1 MGTGPFRWKRC
12 SSTMGGMGETKTL
25 ITADQLL
32 GISFPDERVELSNG
46 EVIRMPAAGWEHCF
60 VAANVVRIL
69 GEFVKPRDLGAV
81 ATAEAGFKLSEY
93 TLRVPD
99 VSFVSKERRAA
110 TGSPVGFWPGG
121 PDLAVEVVSPSDSAS
136 DLYKKIQ
143 QYFEAGTRMVWVLY
157 PQLQQVHFYRGPK
170 QMRVLE
176 AHESISG
183 EDVLPG
189 FSILV
194 EEFVK

>member
-1 MGTGPFRWKRC
+1 M
-12 SSTMGGMGETKTL
+12 

-32 GISFPDERVELSNG
+32 GISFPDERVELSKG
-46 EVIRMPAAGWEHCF
+46 ELVRMPAAGWEHGF
-60 VAANVVRIL
+60 VAGNVAGIL
-69 GEFVKPRDLGAV
+69 REFVKAHDLGAV

-99 VSFVSKERRAA
+99 VSFVSKQRLAA
-110 TGSPVGFWPGG
+110 TGSPAGFWPGA

-136 DLYKKIQ
+136 DLQKKIQ
-143 QYFEAGTRMVWVLY
+143 EYFEAGTRMVWVLY
-157 PQLQQVHFYRGPK
+157 PELKQVQCYRGPK

-176 AHESISG
+176 AHEPISG

-194 EEFVK
+194 EEFFK